1 MEKGRMSLITAL
13 VFTAVIFCPGYVTGA
28 MNDVKLYAGNDM
40 VEPEKKIAD
49 DTDEPVKDSNEEEME
64 DKDSNDEKIKKHY
77 EEIIDDT
84 DVPRKRNKGEDPKD
98 PPDKGEPTDPDAD
111 KA

>member
-1 MEKGRMSLITAL
+1 
-13 VFTAVIFCPGYVTGA
+13 
-28 MNDVKLYAGNDM
+28 
-40 VEPEKKIAD
+40 
-49 DTDEPVKDSNEEEME
+49 ME